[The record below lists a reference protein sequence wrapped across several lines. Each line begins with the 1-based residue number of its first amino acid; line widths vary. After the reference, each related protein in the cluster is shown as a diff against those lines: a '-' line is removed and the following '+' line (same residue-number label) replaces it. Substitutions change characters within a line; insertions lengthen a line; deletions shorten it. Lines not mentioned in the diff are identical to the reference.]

1 MLNAN
6 RISNTLKIIT
16 LFTLIAAV
24 GCKQTNKKEE
34 VEPEIAVEEVTNTEP
49 WFKLSLAQW
58 SIHNKIL
65 KDGEDPYSF
74 AKYASEWGFDG
85 LEYVSGLY
93 YEELEKANFSEEA
106 MKNFV
111 EKSKAESDKYGLEN
125 LIIMVDHQGDLA
137 ATSEEERNA
146 AVENHHKWVDA
157 AAALGCHSIRV
168 NLNGTMDKDEWTDA
182 SIDGLTKLATYAK
195 DKNINVIVENHG
207 GPSSNASWLAHI
219 FEKVNMPN
227 CGALPDFGNF
237 CVRREDG
244 SLYNGECVEEYDK
257 YQGVAELMP
266 HAKAVSAKS
275 YDFDAEGNETKIDY
289 ERILKVVKD
298 AGYHGYIGVEYEGTN
313 LGEQEGILAT
323 KALLQ
328 KYQN

>member
-1 MLNAN
+1 
-6 RISNTLKIIT
+6 
-16 LFTLIAAV
+16 
-24 GCKQTNKKEE
+24 
-34 VEPEIAVEEVTNTEP
+34 
-49 WFKLSLAQW
+49 
-58 SIHNKIL
+58 
-65 KDGEDPYSF
+65 
-74 AKYASEWGFDG
+74 
-85 LEYVSGLY
+85 
-93 YEELEKANFSEEA
+93 
-106 MKNFV
+106 
-111 EKSKAESDKYGLEN
+111 
-125 LIIMVDHQGDLA
+125 
-137 ATSEEERNA
+137 
-146 AVENHHKWVDA
+146 
-157 AAALGCHSIRV
+157 
-168 NLNGTMDKDEWTDA
+168 MDKDEWTAA